1 MEEDAQIKILFVLSK
16 TVVFLLLPS
25 NFHCSDGCRRL
36 QTAENAVFSRTAV
49 APKPDERWLLVTS
62 AAHMHCDCLFPSGF
76 CGVLTPSRFWGT
88 SRYQCIVQSA
98 CWRGGTLANRIMGQP
113 CPRAL
118 PRTAP
123 GWAWRL
129 FPVLRG

>member
-49 APKPDERWLLVTS
+49 APKPDERRLLVTS

-98 CWRGGTLANRIMGQP
+98 LLLGRNACKSNDATASSPGIAANV
-113 CPRAL
+113 A
-118 PRTAP
+118 
-123 GWAWRL
+123 
-129 FPVLRG
+129 VLVVAAIAV